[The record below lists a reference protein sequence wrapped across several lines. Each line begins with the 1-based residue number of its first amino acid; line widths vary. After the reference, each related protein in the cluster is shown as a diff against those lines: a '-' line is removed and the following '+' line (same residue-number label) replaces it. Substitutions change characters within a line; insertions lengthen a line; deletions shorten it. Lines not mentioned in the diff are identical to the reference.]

1 MSLSLEKVRDVKA
14 RREQEWL
21 GLEGV
26 VAVGVGVTEQ
36 RGPGILVSVR
46 ELTDAL
52 RERIPR
58 RVEGVPVEVRETG
71 EVRAR

>member
-1 MSLSLEKVRDVKA
+1 MSPSLEKVRDVKA

-21 GLEGV
+21 ALEGV

-36 RGPGILVSVR
+36 RGAGILVSVR